1 MAQLAVPG
9 PLVALFVGVSLG
21 VAAILGDLVESLL
34 KRQAGV
40 KDSGVFFPGH
50 GGVLDRLDALAFTLP
65 TAYVAFVVAGTL
77 AGVSGLEGA
86 S

>member
-1 MAQLAVPG
+1 
-9 PLVALFVGVSLG
+9 
-21 VAAILGDLVESLL
+21 
-34 KRQAGV
+34 
-40 KDSGVFFPGH
+40 
-50 GGVLDRLDALAFTLP
+50 LDALAFTLP